1 MRLLLRSYYDFM
13 YYIYLCVY
21 VCVLATVFGAS
32 KTKSSRPPLYHHPLP
47 LRRTSASSKSLP
59 LLNPFRGPWM
69 HICNFKRYIQDLF
82 LVPVINKSNIYLNQL
97 EHCHNYI
104 IKCSYLKETTTTKK
118 SCQPNTIRVRDAGS
132 QRVNNKTHISICV

>member
-1 MRLLLRSYYDFM
+1 MILYTIF
-13 YYIYLCVY
+13 ICVCMC
-21 VCVLATVFGAS
+21 VCWQLFLEPLKQRAIVP
-32 KTKSSRPPLYHHPLP
+32 PPLYHHPLP